1 MFIPYNTDAPIY
13 HYPFATG
20 GLIAANVLLFYGT
33 TFQDPELVRYGHL
46 MIEFGTINPVQ
57 SGELMA
63 ACAVYKRHQAA
74 FAEGKG
80 LENATLSALVP
91 ALQKLKQWE
100 LVIPLQVEWLRRL
113 PAERSTPLRLNL
125 AQILLQI
132 SERPR
137 QAIAVLD
144 KLPAMLTAEQKQ
156 KAVAIRR
163 AAEKALAAGNYEIDV
178 FDW

>member
-1 MFIPYNTDAPIY
+1 
-13 HYPFATG
+13 
-20 GLIAANVLLFYGT
+20 
-33 TFQDPELVRYGHL
+33 